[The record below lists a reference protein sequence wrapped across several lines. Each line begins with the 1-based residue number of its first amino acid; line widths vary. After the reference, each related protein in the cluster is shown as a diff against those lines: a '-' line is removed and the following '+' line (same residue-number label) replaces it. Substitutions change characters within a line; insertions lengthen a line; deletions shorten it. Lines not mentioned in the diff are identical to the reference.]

1 MRHTVLWGALLGLVI
16 FSISMQAHA
25 SEGGPKPKHPKISMD
40 RATLQKG
47 VGVFTEICMGC
58 HSAKYVTY
66 LDLMNYPEIGLSRKE
81 VDDLR
86 GAKPLPSGLI
96 TELSPED
103 AKVSYGKV
111 PPDLSVI
118 TRSREGGPD
127 YVYSL
132 LTGYGHD
139 PDKRIPDGH
148 YNIYFPGRNIAMP
161 DPLSWLDHDQ
171 EDEKDLKEKA
181 RTVASFLAFIADPHQ
196 LQRRAIGRWVV
207 IFLVLLTIVLYA
219 LKREVWKD
227 VKH

>member
-1 MRHTVLWGALLGLVI
+1 MRHTVFRGALLALAILSI
-16 FSISMQAHA
+16 FMQAHA
-25 SEGGPKPKHPKISMD
+25 SEEGAKLKHPNISMD

-47 VGVFTEICMGC
+47 VEVFTETCMGC

-66 LDLMNYPEIGLSRKE
+66 LDLMNYPEIGLSRKA
-81 VDDLR
+81 VNDLR
-86 GAKPLPSGLI
+86 GGNSLPSGLI

-139 PDKRIPDGH
+139 PDKIIPDGH

-171 EDEKDLKEKA
+171 EDEKDLKEQA
-181 RTVASFLAFIADPHQ
+181 RAVASFLAFVSDPHQ
-196 LQRRAIGRWVV
+196 LQRRTIGLWVV
-207 IFLVLLTIVLYA
+207 SFLVLLTIVLYA